1 MKKTACIYTS
11 NTGVG
16 LVADVDL
23 LQDLLFDYYDI
34 DVVYFEHNI
43 TSTSSKDYIPKEYD
57 VGIYIQE
64 FLPESLQC
72 NKKNIFF
79 VNEEWLNSTNVKHI
93 RGFDKV
99 ICKSTFSQQLLSP
112 YNNNVVN
119 CGFISR
125 DKYDSNIPRKNMFL
139 HLGGKSWQKGTES
152 VLNIFNK
159 NELPLTFIQS
169 NKNYDNSDKDKNI
182 TYINTF
188 LDVRELNRLFNTS
201 TIHLCP
207 SVYEGWG
214 HYLYEA
220 LSVGALVYA
229 TKIPMFV
236 EWLDPDLVVF
246 NDCIYSGVND
256 NNILFLRKR
265 ENTLH
270 QFGWLV
276 DEECLENNINTHQ
289 KHLENHN
296 PVKVRKYFRY
306 LNDKNS
312 GTLLTHLLDL

>member
-23 LQDLLFDYYDI
+23 LQDLLH
-34 DVVYFEHNI
+34 EH
-43 TSTSSKDYIPKEYD
+43 YD
-57 VGIYIQE
+57 VDVLFFNWKNEQVYTTSESTKYDLGIFLQE
-64 FLPESLQC
+64 IEPAFFERAKHNVFLP
-72 NKKNIFF
+72 
-79 VNEEWLNSTNVKHI
+79 NEEWLNETKINSI
-93 RGFDKV
+93 REFDKV

-119 CGFISR
+119 SGFISR
-125 DKYDSNIPRKNMFL
+125 DKFDPNIQRKDTFL
-139 HLGGKSWQKGTES
+139 HLGGKSWQKGTEA

-182 TYINTF
+182 NYINTF
-188 LDVRELNRLFNTS
+188 LDVSELNKLFNTS
-201 TIHLCP
+201 SIHLCP
-207 SVYEGWG
+207 SIYEGWG

-220 LSVGALVYA
+220 LSVGALVYV
-229 TKIPMFV
+229 TRLPMFL
-236 EWLDPDLVVF
+236 EWLDPELVVF
-246 NDCIYSGVND
+246 NDCIYSGMND
-256 NNILFLRKR
+256 DVLFLRKR
-265 ENTLH
+265 KNTLH

-276 DEECLENNINTHQ
+276 DEECLEDNINNYK
-289 KHLENHN
+289 KHLEKHN
-296 PVKVRKYFRY
+296 PTKVRDYFRH

-312 GTLLTHLLDL
+312 DTLLNHLLDL

>member
-23 LQDLLFDYYDI
+23 LQDLLFDYYDV

-43 TSTSSKDYIPKEYD
+43 NSTSSKDYVPKEYD

-64 FLPESLQC
+64 FFPESLLC

-79 VNEEWLNSTNVKHI
+79 VNEEWLNSTNIKHI
-93 RGFDKV
+93 RDFDKV

-182 TYINTF
+182 EASSKKLYQDLSQKGFEVI
-188 LDVRELNRLFNTS
+188 LDDRNDGFGKKIKDNELVGIPLSIVFGKNFSENDEVEIIFRDGKKIIS
-201 TIHLCP
+201 TI
-207 SVYEGWG
+207 S
-214 HYLYEA
+214 
-220 LSVGALVYA
+220 
-229 TKIPMFV
+229 KV
-236 EWLDPDLVVF
+236 EE
-246 NDCIYSGVND
+246 I
-256 NNILFLRKR
+256 I
-265 ENTLH
+265 
-270 QFGWLV
+270 
-276 DEECLENNINTHQ
+276 
-289 KHLENHN
+289 
-296 PVKVRKYFRY
+296 
-306 LNDKNS
+306 
-312 GTLLTHLLDL
+312 

>member
-43 TSTSSKDYIPKEYD
+43 NSTSSNNYVPREYD

-64 FLPESLQC
+64 FHPDSLPC

-93 RGFDKV
+93 RDFDKV
-99 ICKSTFSQQLLSP
+99 ICKSAFSQQLLSP

-119 CGFISR
+119 SGFISR
-125 DKYDSNIPRKNMFL
+125 DKFDPNIQRKDTFL
-139 HLGGKSWQKGTES
+139 HLGGKSWQKGTEA

-182 TYINTF
+182 TYINNF
-188 LDVRELNRLFNTS
+188 LDVSKLNKLFNTS
-201 TIHLCP
+201 SIHLCP
-207 SVYEGWG
+207 SIYEGWG
-214 HYLYEA
+214 HYVYEA
-220 LSVGALVYA
+220 LSVGALVYV
-229 TKIPMFV
+229 TRLPMFL
-236 EWLDPDLVVF
+236 EWLDPELVVF
-246 NDCIYSGVND
+246 NDCIYSGMND
-256 NNILFLRKR
+256 DVLFLRKR
-265 ENTLH
+265 KNTLH

-276 DEECLENNINTHQ
+276 DEECLEDNINNYK
-289 KHLENHN
+289 KHLEYHN
-296 PVKVRKYFRY
+296 PTKVRDYFRH

-312 GTLLTHLLDL
+312 HTLLNHLLDL